1 MSQPSGNACYR
12 LLSPQ
17 PHFHQISPRV
27 FINLYHRWVIRFL
40 HIRQGID
47 RPQFIKYTQVCV
59 MGFPIQRAVSS
70 CNWFSQNY
78 QTVAVI
84 WLTFPYIF
92 LNACW
97 HPFNWVL
104 ASLGISSICPKQ
116 LQAFKKIYGKGNR
129 WAPLCWAQFKNKSR
143 LQISKVWADDEKP
156 LLSRF
161 RPLSRRNSIGVHAAP
176 FTHPPASL
184 SPLLELALTNVKLT
198 SELLTWI

>member
-1 MSQPSGNACYR
+1 MDIRLTISIKYLHIIFISLKLTQIKINVPQLGRPPRFPLSLCLQYTFTCLPYLRHGYRSQTEIQSENTFMPQPSGNAFYR

-116 LQAFKKIYGKGNR
+116 LQAFKKI
-129 WAPLCWAQFKNKSR
+129 
-143 LQISKVWADDEKP
+143 
-156 LLSRF
+156 
-161 RPLSRRNSIGVHAAP
+161 
-176 FTHPPASL
+176 
-184 SPLLELALTNVKLT
+184 
-198 SELLTWI
+198 